1 MKKIIGCFL
10 IATSLLACAEKKEA
24 KPQEVLVVTDYNEVI
39 TKFSAND
46 DKLYVVNF
54 WATWCKPCVE
64 ELPHFMEVN
73 KEMQND
79 ENFEMILVSLD
90 KASDFET
97 KMKPFITQNN
107 ITTDIYL
114 LSDNKRMNEW
124 ITALNPHWSGGIPA
138 TFIYKNGKQVSFTEG
153 QLSKNELQTI
163 INKYL

>member
-1 MKKIIGCFL
+1 MKRIIGIL
-10 IATSLLACAEKKEA
+10 ILAITTIACSGKKEA
-24 KPQEVLVVTDYNEVI
+24 MPQEIAVVTDYNEVFS
-39 TKFSAND
+39 KFIAQD

-79 ENFEMILVSLD
+79 ENFEMVLVSLD

-107 ITTDIYL
+107 ITTDVYL

-138 TFIYKNGKQVSFTEG
+138 TFIYKNGKQLEFKEG
-153 QLSKNELQTI
+153 QLTKSELQNI
-163 INKYL
+163 IKEHI